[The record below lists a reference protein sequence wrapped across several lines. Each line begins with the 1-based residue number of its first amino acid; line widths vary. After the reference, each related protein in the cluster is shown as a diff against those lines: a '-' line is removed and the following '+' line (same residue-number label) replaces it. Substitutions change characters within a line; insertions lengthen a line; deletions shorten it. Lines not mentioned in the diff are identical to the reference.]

1 MEEQKIVET
10 VTLGKKRRNRNYL
23 SASDNRRR
31 IDEYIV
37 MAILP
42 NGENIEIKTY
52 MGNYNRW
59 IEGLQAVIT
68 FEKMELLG
76 GIEYRLESLEIIY
89 SNNQKPESV
98 ISNFVEDTKLNISQ
112 FVASKGIK
120 KEKVTTNKS
129 EHRLFPF
136 ISLLA
141 IGVIAAMIALQVIYN
156 QTGVKEPFNSKYMVI
171 NIFAAIEFANIFLS
185 FLFRKK
191 QLVTRRIYILSY
203 LCIWE
208 IINISLFIL
217 TKKGLYVGYLIFY
230 AVLIVLY
237 ILFTMGKG
245 KNIEDKRTVRRY
257 EVREKNNTS
266 EGCEIIMASY
276 DMDNVATGYPY
287 VRYIT
292 SLPDKYNVGV
302 VIELDIKKINKL
314 ELNTDNPNKW
324 MFDISYLHE
333 GYVKVGNN
341 IRIF

>member
-1 MEEQKIVET
+1 
-10 VTLGKKRRNRNYL
+10 
-23 SASDNRRR
+23 
-31 IDEYIV
+31 
-37 MAILP
+37 
-42 NGENIEIKTY
+42 

-141 IGVIAAMIALQVIYN
+141 IGVIAA
-156 QTGVKEPFNSKYMVI
+156 
-171 NIFAAIEFANIFLS
+171 IEFANIFLS

-217 TKKGLYVGYLIFY
+217 TKQGLYVGYLIFY

-245 KNIEDKRTVRRY
+245 KNIEDKRTIRRY